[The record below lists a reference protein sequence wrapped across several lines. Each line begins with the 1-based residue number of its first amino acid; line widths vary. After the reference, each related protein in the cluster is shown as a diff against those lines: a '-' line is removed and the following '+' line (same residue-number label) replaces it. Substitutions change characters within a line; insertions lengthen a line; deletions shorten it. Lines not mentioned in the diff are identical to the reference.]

1 MKKILFVLAFAFIGQ
16 QAFSQMYIVVLDD
29 GSVGNCSV
37 GEITLSKTNPAGI
50 TTHVCIQQ
58 KAEFGISDLN
68 QELNSI
74 VNLGYKLIETSY
86 HSSGNGLIAGG
97 SWAEIQEGATFIFA
111 IP

>member
-1 MKKILFVLAFAFIGQ
+1 MKKLLFVLAFTFIGG

-29 GSVGNCSV
+29 GSIGNCSV
-37 GEITLSKTNPAGI
+37 GEITLSKTNPTGS
-50 TTHVCIQQ
+50 TTHVCIQA

-86 HSSGNGLIAGG
+86 HSDNGLINSG
-97 SWAEIQEGATFIFA
+97 SWSALQEGATFIFA